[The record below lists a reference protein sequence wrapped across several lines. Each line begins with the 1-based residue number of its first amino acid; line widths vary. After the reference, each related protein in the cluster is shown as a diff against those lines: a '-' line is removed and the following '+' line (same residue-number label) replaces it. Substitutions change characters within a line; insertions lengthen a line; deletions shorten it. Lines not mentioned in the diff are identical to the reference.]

1 MRTLVQKL
9 RRLLIRSGN
18 QPSFVPAGHFY
29 SPIASI
35 KELSENKEKIYQESL
50 SLDGIDINLDQQR
63 QWLKDMGSYH
73 NEFPYLTSA
82 STRYKIPN
90 QTFAPADAYSLYAFM
105 RTLKPKRIIE
115 VGSGMSSAVMMDVNE
130 KFFDNRIQL
139 TFIEPFPDLLRQVLR
154 SEDNA
159 LNQILVKKVQ
169 DVSFETFGSL
179 EENDIL
185 FIDSSHVSKMGS
197 DVNYLFFHVLPK
209 LKKGVYVHVHDIN
222 VHFEYPWDWV
232 AEGRTWNEAYL
243 LRAFLMFNSTYSIQ
257 YFNSYMAHYYRKEIN
272 ECLPFM
278 NEADNSGGS
287 IWLKKET

>member
-1 MRTLVQKL
+1 MRTLLQKL
-9 RRLLIRSGN
+9 RRLLIRNGN

-35 KELSENKEKIYQESL
+35 KELQENKEKIYAESFA
-50 SLDGIDINLDQQR
+50 LDGIDINLDQQR
-63 QWLKDMGSYH
+63 QWLQDMSSFH
-73 NEFPYLTSA
+73 NEFPYLAPT

-90 QTFAPADAYSLYAFM
+90 QTFAPADAYSLYAFI
-105 RTLKPKRIIE
+105 RALKPKRIIE

-130 KFFDNRIQL
+130 KFFENRIQL
-139 TFIEPFPDLLRQVLR
+139 TFIEPFPDLLREVLR
-154 SEDNA
+154 AEDQQHNT
-159 LNQILVKKVQ
+159 ILVEKVQ
-169 DVSFETFGSL
+169 DVPFETFEKL

-185 FIDSSHVSKMGS
+185 FIDSSHVTKMGS

-222 VHFEYPWDWV
+222 VHFEYPWDWI

-243 LRAFLMFNSTYSIQ
+243 LRAFLMFNSCFSVQ

-272 ECLPFM
+272 TSLPFM
-278 NEADNSGGS
+278 GAADNSGGS
-287 IWLKKET
+287 IWMKKEA